1 MRARPVPRPSLRLE
15 SREMISGV
23 FVDRPRLAIVIA
35 ILLTLAGGLSLFRIP
50 VSQFPD
56 IVPPQVTVSTTF
68 TGASAAVVE
77 QTVAQPLEAAIV
89 GVDKAIYM
97 KSNSG
102 NDGSYSL
109 TVSFELG
116 TNPDIDTVNVNNRV
130 QQAIA
135 RLPPEVQRYGMTVR
149 KKSSAI
155 LEFLQF
161 YSEGGKQNPL
171 FISNYVTINVLDR
184 LARTPGVGDA
194 TLFGRLDYSMRI
206 WFDID
211 RLTQLNL
218 VPADIIA
225 VIQSQNVQA
234 AVGRIGAR
242 PTSDATQFQ
251 LSVQTQGRLTTP
263 SQFGDIVVRANPDG
277 SVLRIRDVALT
288 ELGAANSDT
297 LSRLNGNP
305 AVSIGIYLAPGAN
318 AVQTSARVSKALAD
332 LSVRFPPSIKARV
345 FYDSSSFVSSTIDE
359 VVKTLL
365 IAFVLVVAV
374 VFVFL
379 GSVRATIIPMVAI
392 PVSLIGTFAALLAF
406 GFSANTISLLAMVLG
421 IGVVV
426 DDAIVVV
433 ENVERV
439 MTEEPDLSPADA
451 TKKAMAQITG
461 PVIAISLVLLSVFV
475 PVAFIPGLSGTLFRQ
490 FAVTISVSMLI
501 SAIIALTLS
510 PALCAMFLRHS
521 HRPRG
526 PVGWMLTGI
535 DKVRDGYSSIVTR
548 LLRLAALSVFLI
560 AAAGVGIVLIGRA
573 TPTGFLPEEDQGAIF
588 TVVQLPDGA
597 SVERT
602 RTVVE
607 QVENLIRPMPQVEAV
622 LSIVGFSLL
631 DGGNQPNSAFLVTRL
646 KPFDQRPGVAN
657 GVRTVI
663 GKIFAGAQ
671 QIRSAIVFPF
681 NLPPIIGLS
690 TGGGFE
696 YQLENLEG
704 RAPEEMASV
713 MQGVI
718 AAANQAPGLN
728 RVFSSFTASNPSIW
742 LDIDREKAQALGL
755 SIADVFNALQATLG
769 GYYVNDFNLFGRTW
783 QVNIQ
788 GDAIDRSDP
797 ATIYKIY
804 IRNKNAEMVP
814 LRSIANVRIQLGPQ
828 VISRYNNY
836 RSVTING
843 SPKPGISSGDALLTM
858 DQLSRTTLPP
868 GYSYEWTGT
877 AYQEREASG
886 QTGLILA
893 LAVLFAYLFLVAL
906 YESWMIPIPVLLSVT
921 VGVLGA
927 FFGLE
932 VSGLPLDLYAQI
944 GMVVLIAL
952 AAKNGILIVEFA
964 KEQREAGLSIR
975 DAAALGARMRIR
987 AVLMTSIA
995 FIFGLIPLV
1004 WAEGAAMLSRRA
1016 VGTAVFAGM
1025 IVASSIGVFLI
1036 PMLYVVFQTMRE
1048 SVKRGFNRRSGRS

>member
-1 MRARPVPRPSLRLE
+1 
-15 SREMISGV
+15 MISAV
-23 FVDRPRLAIVIA
+23 FIERPRLAIVIA
-35 ILLTLAGGLSLFRIP
+35 ILLTLAGGLSLMRIA

-56 IVPPQVTVSTTF
+56 IVPPQVTVTATF

-77 QTVAQPLEAAIV
+77 ATVAQPLEAAVV
-89 GVDKAIYM
+89 GVDKMIYM
-97 KSNSG
+97 KSNSA
-102 NDGSYSL
+102 NDGTYSL

-130 QQAIA
+130 QQALA
-135 RLPPEVQRYGMTVR
+135 RLPPEVQRVGLTVR
-149 KKSSAI
+149 KRSSAI

-161 YSEGGKQNPL
+161 YSEGGKQDPL

-184 LARTPGVGDA
+184 LTRVPGVGDA
-194 TLFGRLDYSMRI
+194 TLFGKLDYSMRI
-206 WFDID
+206 WFDTN
-211 RLTQLNL
+211 RLTALNL
-218 VPADIIA
+218 APSDIIA

-242 PTSDATQFQ
+242 PTSDKTQFQ
-251 LSVQTQGRLTTP
+251 LNVQTQGRLTTP
-263 SQFGDIVVRANPDG
+263 EQFGNIVIRANPDG
-277 SVLRIRDVALT
+277 SVLRIKDVART

-297 LSRLNGNP
+297 MSRLNGNP
-305 AVSIGIYLAPGAN
+305 AISIGLYLAPGAN
-318 AVQTSARVSKALAD
+318 AVQTSARVSAALNE
-332 LSVRFPPSIKARV
+332 LSTRYPAGLKSRV
-345 FYDSSSFVSSTIDE
+345 FYDSSSFVSDTIHE
-359 VVKTLL
+359 VVKTLA

-374 VFVFL
+374 VYIFL
-379 GSVRATIIPMVAI
+379 GSLRATIIPMVAI
-392 PVSLIGTFAALLAF
+392 PVSLIGTFAVLLAF

-439 MTEEPDLSPADA
+439 MAEHPDLSPKQA
-451 TKKAMAQITG
+451 TRQAMTQITG

-475 PVAFIPGLSGTLFRQ
+475 PIAFIPGLSGTLFRQ
-490 FAVTISVSMLI
+490 FAVTISVSMLL
-501 SAIIALTLS
+501 SATIALTLS
-510 PALCAMFLRHS
+510 PAMCALFLRHGP
-521 HRPRG
+521 RPRG
-526 PVGWMLTGI
+526 PIGWMLVGI
-535 DKVRDGYSSIVTR
+535 DYVRDGYSAVVAR
-548 LLRLAALSVFLI
+548 LLRLAILSVVAI
-560 AAAGVGIVLIGRA
+560 AAAGVGIFLMGRI

-602 RTVVE
+602 KNVVQ
-607 QVENLIRPMPQVEAV
+607 QVEKLIRPLPQVDAV

-631 DGGNQPNSAFLVTRL
+631 DGGNQPNAAFLVVRL
-646 KPFDQRPGVAN
+646 KPYDQRSGAAD
-657 GVRTVI
+657 GAKAVI
-663 GKIFAGAQ
+663 GKIFGAAQ
-671 QIRSAIVFPF
+671 QIRSATVFPF

-690 TGGGFE
+690 TSGGFE

-704 RAPEEMASV
+704 RPPEDMASV
-713 MQGVI
+713 MQGMV
-718 AAANQAPGLN
+718 AAANQDPRLA
-728 RVFSSFTASNPSIW
+728 RVFSTFTASNPSIW

-755 SIADVFNALQATLG
+755 SVADVFNALQTTLG

-783 QVNIQ
+783 QVNIE
-788 GDAIDRSDP
+788 GEARDRSDP
-797 ATIYKIY
+797 AEIYKIY
-804 IRNKNAEMVP
+804 IRNNRGEMVP
-814 LRSIANVRIQLGPQ
+814 LRSVANIRIQLGPQ

-843 SPKPGISSGDALLTM
+843 GPKPGVSSGEALQAMT
-858 DQLSRTTLPP
+858 QISRATLPP
-868 GYSYEWTGT
+868 GYSFEWTGT
-877 AYQEREASG
+877 AYQEKEAAG
-886 QTGLILA
+886 QTGYILA

-927 FFGLE
+927 YFGLKIA
-932 VSGLPLDLYAQI
+932 GLSLDLYAQI

-964 KEQREAGLSIR
+964 KEQREAGLPIR
-975 DAAALGARMRIR
+975 EAAALGARMRIR

-995 FIFGLIPLV
+995 FICGLIPLV

-1048 SVKRGFNRRSGRS
+1048 TVKRRFAPSSRHHHIEGQ